1 MSTLEFTHIDNV
13 LYNSIDTSLYSNYFD
28 SKHESFNN
36 PLIVELE
43 GLYNNIIS
51 SFSSITKDQI
61 LVISK
66 FFDVFK
72 YIQEIID
79 PDRIKSFTV
88 SINEDDDII
97 FSRKNSEEFISII
110 IHPEDDYTLSIINK
124 TKGNVLD
131 TFNNTDSDFESIAY
145 SFFK

>member
-88 SINEDDDII
+88 SINDDDDII

-110 IHPEDDYTLSIINK
+110 IHPEDDYTLSVINK

-131 TFNNTDSDFESIAY
+131 TFNNSDSDFESIAY

>member
-13 LYNSIDTSLYSNYFD
+13 LYNSADSSLYSNYFE

-51 SFSSITKDQI
+51 SFSTITEDQI
-61 LVISK
+61 FVISK

-88 SINEDDDII
+88 SINNDDDII

-124 TKGNVLD
+124 TRGNSLVNYD
-131 TFNNTDSDFESIAY
+131 NNDSDYESIAY
-145 SFFK
+145 TFFK

>member
-13 LYNSIDTSLYSNYFD
+13 LYNSADTSLYSNYFD
-28 SKHESFNN
+28 SKYESFNN

-51 SFSSITKDQI
+51 SYSSITEDQI

-88 SINEDDDII
+88 SINDDDDI
-97 FSRKNSEEFISII
+97 NSII
-110 IHPEDDYTLSIINK
+110 Q
-124 TKGNVLD
+124 
-131 TFNNTDSDFESIAY
+131 
-145 SFFK
+145 

>member
-88 SINEDDDII
+88 SINDDDDII

-131 TFNNTDSDFESIAY
+131 TFNNSDSDFESIAY

>member
-13 LYNSIDTSLYSNYFD
+13 LYNSADTSLYSNYFD
-28 SKHESFNN
+28 SKYESFNN

-51 SFSSITKDQI
+51 SYSSITEDQI

-88 SINEDDDII
+88 SINDDDDII
-97 FSRKNSEEFISII
+97 FSRKNSDEFISIV
-110 IHPEDDYTLSIINK
+110 IHTEDDYTLSIINK

-131 TFNNTDSDFESIAY
+131 TFNNYDSDYESIAY
-145 SFFK
+145 VFLK

>member
-88 SINEDDDII
+88 SINDDDDII

-131 TFNNTDSDFESIAY
+131 TFNNSDSDYESIAY